1 MQTHTHTNT
10 HAEQYVVTWP
20 GIWVLGPVGNKAQS
34 AMCCERETQRGQT
47 CLPAVWFFSAFCV
60 NYTPLLMQSTDAD
73 LAHFPPQALVF
84 PCIIP
89 AITPLSFSKHD
100 NWPLN
105 SNRDSLLPLSCFLI
119 GQFEFSN
126 TDQPPPS
133 LLVTGCT
140 LIPPSFRPHF
150 PPSFQNNQMVIQ
162 QLRDRQQQRA
172 GSPSRVIPQSHSLAR
187 SLSLRG

>member
-1 MQTHTHTNT
+1 
-10 HAEQYVVTWP
+10 
-20 GIWVLGPVGNKAQS
+20 
-34 AMCCERETQRGQT
+34 MCCERETQRGQT

-60 NYTPLLMQSTDAD
+60 NDTPLLMQSTDAD

-150 PPSFQNNQMVIQ
+150 PPSFLPKQP
-162 QLRDRQQQRA
+162 DGDTAAKRQTAAA
-172 GSPSRVIPQSHSLAR
+172 GGKPFESDSTV
-187 SLSLRG
+187 SLSCTLSLS